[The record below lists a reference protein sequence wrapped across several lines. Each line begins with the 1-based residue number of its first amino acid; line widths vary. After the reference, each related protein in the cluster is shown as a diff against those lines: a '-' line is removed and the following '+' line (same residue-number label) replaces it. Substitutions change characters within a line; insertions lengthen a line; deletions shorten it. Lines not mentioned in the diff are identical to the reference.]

1 MSIAG
6 LDLAQ
11 TRAIAALLRLAPR
24 GWKRLFVDYEIQD
37 LDHQMVCSPIAFA
50 VVKPLLGSVSR
61 ADLYVASD
69 YAAGEALIEVGKLVM
84 AAKNNRCV
92 TMDIIVRSRSDA
104 EWFFDSSPP
113 PRVTATLR
121 GDLTAEFR
129 KPEMKKPYRKYADKD
144 EWLAQ
149 IP

>member
-1 MSIAG
+1 MSIER

-11 TRAIAALLRLAPR
+11 ARAIDILLTLAPR

-37 LDHQMVCSPIAFA
+37 LDNEMVCSPIAFA

-61 ADLYVASD
+61 VELHVESD
-69 YAAGEALIEVGKLVM
+69 YAAGEALRDVGKLVM
-84 AAKNNRCV
+84 AAENTRCV

-113 PRVTATLR
+113 PRVTATIR

-129 KPEMKKPYRKYADKD
+129 NPEMNKRYRKYADKD